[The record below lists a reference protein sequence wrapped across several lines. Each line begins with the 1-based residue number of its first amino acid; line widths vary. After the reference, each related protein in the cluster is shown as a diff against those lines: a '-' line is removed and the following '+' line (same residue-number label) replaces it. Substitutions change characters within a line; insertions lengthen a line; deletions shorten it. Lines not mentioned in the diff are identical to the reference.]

1 MPARLT
7 REAGTADGL
16 IGDGMGLG
24 CLGLQV
30 HRLQGLQSVG
40 LPGAPQKHWRNKL
53 TSRTWGKAMFPWTP
67 PSLLPSPVPDP
78 HPLAGESK
86 ASSLPTP
93 SAGREAPAVAAQGWG
108 IPVLPSHPPSF
119 SPFWPR
125 VSFRVWVD
133 PVYCLYLSP
142 PPWPRGPQRGAWTH
156 LSLRGPLSG
165 WGDICKGSRAVEG
178 ISQDYDG
185 LEGEGLSHRTHQ
197 CPPSAHATSAPVLFI
212 HRDS

>member
-1 MPARLT
+1 M
-7 REAGTADGL
+7 
-16 IGDGMGLG
+16 
-24 CLGLQV
+24 
-30 HRLQGLQSVG
+30 
-40 LPGAPQKHWRNKL
+40 
-53 TSRTWGKAMFPWTP
+53 
-67 PSLLPSPVPDP
+67 
-78 HPLAGESK
+78 
-86 ASSLPTP
+86 
-93 SAGREAPAVAAQGWG
+93 AAQGWG
-108 IPVLPSHPPSF
+108 IPVLPSHPPTF

-197 CPPSAHATSAPVLFI
+197 CPPLPMPHLHLCSSSTGIANTCYSPCTVSCAFHVFVHQVSISDIIAMSVSCLP
-212 HRDS
+212 

>member
-1 MPARLT
+1 MTRPWRHDSRDVEPSVPARLT

-86 ASSLPTP
+86 ASSLP
-93 SAGREAPAVAAQGWG
+93 
-108 IPVLPSHPPSF
+108 
-119 SPFWPR
+119 
-125 VSFRVWVD
+125 
-133 PVYCLYLSP
+133 P
-142 PPWPRGPQRGAWTH
+142 PPVQGERPQQWLPRGGASLSRLHTHPVSPKSDRLGPGTFRCCVAMLAPGQTYPQATKYKET
-156 LSLRGPLSG
+156 
-165 WGDICKGSRAVEG
+165 IKG
-178 ISQDYDG
+178 
-185 LEGEGLSHRTHQ
+185 
-197 CPPSAHATSAPVLFI
+197 
-212 HRDS
+212 